1 MRFNIRESVE
11 TDSEG
16 TPLSPEQVEFFK
28 NSKIRDRQ
36 GRLLVCYHGS
46 NAKFDKFDVSKIHKY
61 PGFWFTT
68 DNDYAASHGASTYAF
83 YLDARNPLDMEA
95 NDNEA
100 WGILNHLFGDNTSE
114 DKFWT
119 KEFRDALIKLG
130 YDCFMWEHSGYYTY
144 VVLYP
149 NQIKSIT
156 NRTPTNSD
164 NINEDTT
171 IKKDPT
177 SGVSPTQKYH
187 NRLSKRTIR
196 SIAKQLNAEQ
206 GIDCSFVVDA
216 KSMTVHHIDDT
227 KGEDGLK
234 NNSFDNLWFICSDD
248 SRDSEVVHKLL
259 HYIERNDIEYDD
271 LLKELN
277 KIKIVKYDD
286 ASGKFI
292 PKTLR
297 DFKESCESFNKGLKE
312 DMDLNFDKALLD
324 KWIDRLN
331 AKGADV
337 GKTYTYKEGGKY
349 IKVIYTYGG
358 HDLGSVFAFVDA
370 DGNIYKPAG
379 WQAPAKGVRA
389 RIDDNPPVDGKDL
402 YAARYRKA
410 VYGENLKEGE
420 AVASVPQDQDIITYK
435 QFQIEHFPYTM
446 QYGDK
451 EEEINAWVIK
461 SPYYIGGQNGKPR
474 YYMPLY
480 CEDENGEVIDFDT
493 LDQAKKYVD
502 DYLVPRRVKIRI
514 KNRDEVHAV
523 VVESLNEDIDL
534 PDNLFANLPDGWWN
548 RTVDHDDDKDYQHP
562 WVGKEIKVKDSY
574 YHPIQVIVA
583 RSKPYVNDSS
593 DFIYTVSLDS
603 LKKGKLDYEHYY
615 HSYDGFSYDPATRD
629 YNGDKGWKFTGRTY
643 NQHLQA
649 REGIAQRKY
658 QKYESLN
665 GELSEPLDEQIISK
679 DNLHN
684 KLWNM
689 EHKEQICF
697 RNGYCVTCYFHDG
710 EGMAKRYTVTNRD
723 GKKVLDCN
731 AGFAWQPQIQKFE
744 DSLLQLLNT
753 GSIKEDMKSRIP
765 EQSNLK
771 KILVRFNSNGK
782 YAKQGSWSIASGG
795 YDLNF
800 EIYYQGQPVI
810 QGTQGYDGTEV
821 EAVDSSYADELDTN
835 AIIEFI
841 CSAYKDCT
849 PIYKEEEVEDDEEDD
864 VEECVKEEILT
875 EKPSPAGYEPTK
887 KGIAYKVFKVK
898 NGKLYPPMVANAGGA
913 DTPIGVWLDAEEGE
927 FAGLS
932 KTGRPQ
938 VKSTGSGNLSYRPGW
953 HLGDIPRAKQFD
965 RLNKETGEYEFPKDF
980 VWAECEYAMDVDY
993 QPESD
998 ARGYERTKVDK
1009 DGNVI
1014 VTKSDKYQHSL
1025 AGLPKL
1031 PTNGY
1036 YKYRTNPNPDTV
1048 PWVIT
1053 GQMKVNR
1060 LLSDAE
1066 VNAILEKNGIEPIH
1080 RQGGDKTLAELGLKE
1095 GLGEDWYFHDDDS
1108 YFSHE
1113 QLLDFASDLEDAIQA
1128 RHGKMFTVT
1137 SVWFEKDNS
1146 LVADVQVGKYGD
1158 DMLVSQKVDM
1168 RRVKTEKDLRKYIP
1182 TLVDQVTKQAVDD
1195 NY

>member
-16 TPLSPEQVEFFK
+16 NPLSPEQIEFFK

-46 NAKFDKFDVSKIHKY
+46 KSKADFDTFKY
-61 PGFWFTT
+61 DANNQTGDNFGKAFYFTT
-68 DNDYAASHGASTYAF
+68 DKSKAQGYSVDSTTDKRVQRYFKDKDVLLKKFANSPTDENKKALDDFKKKNSLDALLGDENYDDNLERMGTLKACYLNITNPYVADAHGAYHFEVYGDIFNDAHKQNSNGIVVHNVIDNPRGKARPIDVYIAF
-83 YLDARNPLDMEA
+83 D
-95 NDNEA
+95 
-100 WGILNHLFGDNTSE
+100 
-114 DKFWT
+114 
-119 KEFRDALIKLG
+119 
-130 YDCFMWEHSGYYTY
+130 
-144 VVLYP
+144 P

-156 NRTPTNSD
+156 NKTPTNSD
-164 NINEDTT
+164 NINENST
-171 IKKDPT
+171 IKKDHT

-187 NRLSKRTIR
+187 NRVAKKTVRQ
-196 SIAKQLNAEQ
+196 IAKELNNTQ

-248 SRDSEVVHKLL
+248 SRDSEVIHKLL
-259 HYIERNDIEYDD
+259 HYIERKDIKYDD
-271 LLKELN
+271 LLNELN
-277 KIKIVKYDD
+277 NIKIVKYDD
-286 ASGKFI
+286 ASGKLI

-297 DFKESCESFNKGLKE
+297 DFKESCELFDKGLKE
-312 DMDLNFDKALLD
+312 DMANPKEFDWDSWGNGRYRVLYRPKDGTGGAEADVYADWRHKGRYQLVKIDGKRIDGVNNKTRGEIQSYIRDHYKSLQQSTVKEELIKEDMELNFDRALLD
-324 KWIDRLN
+324 KWIDDLN
-331 AKGADV
+331 ANGA
-337 GKTYTYKEGGKY
+337 KYHQTFSYTEGGKY
-349 IKVIYTYGG
+349 IKVSYTFGG
-358 HDLGSVFAFVDA
+358 RYDTAVFAFVDA

-379 WQAPAKGVRA
+379 WKTPAKGVRA
-389 RIDDNPPVDGKDL
+389 RIDQNPPMDEKDL
-402 YAARYRKA
+402 YSARYRAA
-410 VYGENLKEGE
+410 VYGE
-420 AVASVPQDQDIITYK
+420 S
-435 QFQIEHFPYTM
+435 
-446 QYGDK
+446 
-451 EEEINAWVIK
+451 
-461 SPYYIGGQNGKPR
+461 
-474 YYMPLY
+474 
-480 CEDENGEVIDFDT
+480 
-493 LDQAKKYVD
+493 
-502 DYLVPRRVKIRI
+502 
-514 KNRDEVHAV
+514 
-523 VVESLNEDIDL
+523 
-534 PDNLFANLPDGWWN
+534 
-548 RTVDHDDDKDYQHP
+548 
-562 WVGKEIKVKDSY
+562 
-574 YHPIQVIVA
+574 
-583 RSKPYVNDSS
+583 
-593 DFIYTVSLDS
+593 
-603 LKKGKLDYEHYY
+603 
-615 HSYDGFSYDPATRD
+615 
-629 YNGDKGWKFTGRTY
+629 
-643 NQHLQA
+643 
-649 REGIAQRKY
+649 
-658 QKYESLN
+658 
-665 GELSEPLDEQIISK
+665 
-679 DNLHN
+679 
-684 KLWNM
+684 
-689 EHKEQICF
+689 
-697 RNGYCVTCYFHDG
+697 
-710 EGMAKRYTVTNRD
+710 
-723 GKKVLDCN
+723 
-731 AGFAWQPQIQKFE
+731 
-744 DSLLQLLNT
+744 
-753 GSIKEDMKSRIP
+753 
-765 EQSNLK
+765 
-771 KILVRFNSNGK
+771 
-782 YAKQGSWSIASGG
+782 
-795 YDLNF
+795 
-800 EIYYQGQPVI
+800 
-810 QGTQGYDGTEV
+810 
-821 EAVDSSYADELDTN
+821 
-835 AIIEFI
+835 
-841 CSAYKDCT
+841 
-849 PIYKEEEVEDDEEDD
+849 
-864 VEECVKEEILT
+864 VKEEILT

-1095 GLGEDWYFHDDDS
+1095 SLSEAQRKKMYEGISDADFDDIIAQFDNRGIDYSDAAYDTHIIWFKDDKEFEKAKTVLDRFRYKYVDGVNKRGTKYFELKEDWWDGGDS

-1113 QLLDFASDLEDAIQA
+1113 QLMEFGSEFEEALQA
-1128 RHGKMFTVT
+1128 RHGRMFDVGG
-1137 SVWFEKDNS
+1137 VFFEPNNM
-1146 LVADVQVGKYGD
+1146 LVVSINVNPYGD
-1158 DMLVSQKVDM
+1158 DFFVEKKIDM
-1168 RRVKTEKDLRKYIP
+1168 RKVKTTKDLNKYIP
-1182 TLVDQVTKQAVDD
+1182 ALLDDATKQIVDD